1 MVINETNTIKLD
13 SSIIPVRESDL
24 VSVAQL

>member
-1 MVINETNTIKLD
+1 MVINETNTIALD
-13 SSIIPVRESDL
+13 SSIIPVQESDR